1 MKKNVILIVSVIL
14 LAISP
19 LVCFESFIMIVEH
32 GEQEQRD
39 INVLKQQKNFTTTQD
54 SITYINHRDEF
65 VKRADQQS
73 TSDITLLASG
83 IVTGITGIVMLVW
96 RIRLAKSTNEN

>member
-19 LVCFESFIMIVEH
+19 LVCFESLIMIVEH
-32 GEQEQRD
+32 DEQEQRD

-65 VKRADQQS
+65 VKRVNQQS
-73 TSDITLLASG
+73 ISDITLLASG
-83 IVTGITGIVMLVW
+83 IVTGITGIVMLIW

>member
-83 IVTGITGIVMLVW
+83 IVMGITGIVMLVW

>member
-19 LVCFESFIMIVEH
+19 LVCFESLIMIVEH
-32 GEQEQRD
+32 DEQEQSD

-65 VKRADQQS
+65 VKRAEQQS
-73 TSDITLLASG
+73 ISDITLLASG
-83 IVTGITGIVMLVW
+83 IVTGITGIVMLIW
-96 RIRLAKSTNEN
+96 RIRLAKSNNEN